1 MRGAKAAGTS
11 RPEWNAFSRKDTL
24 ARPIGGPYYVT
35 SPRPRA
41 HLTTVGRLPTGG
53 TSEVTAIPEEVQ
65 PDCIHVVYCDASVQ
79 GIQKLTPPES
89 VVPSPK
95 AGAAGI
101 FGRRSNGSENKHT
114 LPHA

>member
-11 RPEWNAFSRKDTL
+11 RPEWNAFSRKDAL

-35 SPRPRA
+35 SSRPRA

-53 TSEVTAIPEEVQ
+53 TLEVTAIPEEVQ

-79 GIQKLTPPES
+79 GIQKLTPPEP
-89 VVPSPK
+89 VVLSPK
-95 AGAAGI
+95 GGGGTD
-101 FGRRSNGSENKHT
+101 FGRRSNGSKNKGW
-114 LPHA
+114 LPRA

>member
-11 RPEWNAFSRKDTL
+11 RPEWNAFSRKDAL

-35 SPRPRA
+35 SSRPRA

-79 GIQKLTPPES
+79 GIQKLTPPEP
-89 VVPSPK
+89 VVLSPK
-95 AGAAGI
+95 GGGGTD
-101 FGRRSNGSENKHT
+101 FGRRSNGSKNKHT
-114 LPHA
+114 LPRA